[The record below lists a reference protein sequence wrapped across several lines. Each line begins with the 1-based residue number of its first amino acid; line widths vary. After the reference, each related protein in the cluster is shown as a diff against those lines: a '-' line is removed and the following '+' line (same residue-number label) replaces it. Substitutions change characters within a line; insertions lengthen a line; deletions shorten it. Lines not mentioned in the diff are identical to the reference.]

1 VDATVLEV
9 EKKIYG
15 IYRTADGRQLI
26 CINPISEEEL
36 IAYRRQPDTF
46 FGVTRKQTKKA
57 KDSLDLFDFF
67 YESYRKTAR
76 QRLLEF
82 VKDRPDFDALKK
94 LSDEELLISYC
105 EGLVYSA
112 MEKK

>member
-1 VDATVLEV
+1 MT
-9 EKKIYG
+9 
-15 IYRTADGRQLI
+15 
-26 CINPISEEEL
+26 EEEL

-46 FGVTRKQTKKA
+46 FGVTLKQTQKA
-57 KDSLDLFDFF
+57 RDPLDLFDFF
-67 YESYRKTAR
+67 YEGYKKTPR
-76 QRLLEF
+76 ERLLEF
-82 VKDRPDFDALKK
+82 VKSRADFDVLLK